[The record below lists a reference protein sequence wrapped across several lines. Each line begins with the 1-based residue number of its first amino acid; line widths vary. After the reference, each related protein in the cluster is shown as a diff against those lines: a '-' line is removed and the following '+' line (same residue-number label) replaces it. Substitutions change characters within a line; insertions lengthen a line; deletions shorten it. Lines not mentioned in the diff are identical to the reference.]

1 MVAEMQQVAVICCPQ
16 PAANSVMDDL
26 AGRLSDLFRRY
37 QVDFRRMA
45 HLSAAEMHQATAP
58 FRTEVSALIAEH
70 GREAVIRAALLLGAG
85 PAIRH

>member
-1 MVAEMQQVAVICCPQ
+1 VSA
-16 PAANSVMDDL
+16 MDDL
-26 AGRLSDLFRRY
+26 AGRLSDLFQRY

-45 HLSAAEMHQATAP
+45 DLSEAEMDQATAP
-58 FRTEVSALIAEH
+58 FRTEISALIAAH